1 MKFIISV
8 TVVLISATYIEN
20 AEDLENPNEYNFLQ
34 SNKPIHEFINMF
46 QKFHEKSNNLKRI
59 KRAFDKSGNSMD
71 TDEQA
76 QIINALPD
84 KTCETLEDDK
94 LKLELGQ
101 KYNAEFKQLMKMDGI
116 DLEESV
122 VNQLNQSLVDM
133 FTETMKETMNR
144 YTMKNAYPGY
154 VLQTE
159 FADAIQDFQIEY
171 KKKVTEWFGR
181 INEELPNILFQE
193 QHEEIKTPKGREIYQ
208 SLVNH
213 KCKVLRRALRS
224 FINHNYKRM
233 EFEYMNRVMEP
244 VMLSIPRSKKS
255 CEALNFSAEAEYD
268 DFFPAKTTK
277 K

>member
-1 MKFIISV
+1 MKFLITV

-20 AEDLENPNEYNFLQ
+20 AEDLEEPNEYNFLQ

-144 YTMKNAYPGY
+144 YNIDLTDKNFKLPRRAFRDIRIVLTKRLEKWYNMHMIRLNLHKKVQHTRKKLGLYPDWPRNITVPLMTKYFEFQKGY
-154 VLQTE
+154 DEKLLYISQYYRKIINTITDKVERRLFPHYVNYVE
-159 FADAIQDFQIEY
+159 DAIIQKY
-171 KKKVTEWFGR
+171 K
-181 INEELPNILFQE
+181 
-193 QHEEIKTPKGREIYQ
+193 
-208 SLVNH
+208 S
-213 KCKVLRRALRS
+213 
-224 FINHNYKRM
+224 
-233 EFEYMNRVMEP
+233 
-244 VMLSIPRSKKS
+244 
-255 CEALNFSAEAEYD
+255 
-268 DFFPAKTTK
+268 
-277 K
+277 